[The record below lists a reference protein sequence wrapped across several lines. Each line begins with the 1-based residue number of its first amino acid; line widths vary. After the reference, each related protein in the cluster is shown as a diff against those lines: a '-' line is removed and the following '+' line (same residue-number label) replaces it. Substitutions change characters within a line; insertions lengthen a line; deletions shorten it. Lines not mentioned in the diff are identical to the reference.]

1 MRLLWRYARLI
12 MFIGI
17 RCLSVLPSAHLP
29 FWVHLSSRPPSV
41 HPSIHPSIHSSIHPL
56 IYPSIR
62 RASGETALNGIG
74 CLAGYDVFM
83 TMPQLLLMLLEGP
96 QQPDCSG
103 PYIRR
108 EGWTVTMAV
117 EAPCWWECIWWMG
130 FLPPPSPSTS
140 SSSSFCPSSSPSM
153 PCGLYCCTCCALYIV
168 ISTASVH
175 LSVTASVSF
184 WLSLSP
190 CLCRCLFLSSH
201 QPFRCSSIYNS
212 QLMMTP
218 NTLDLRLPLMMPL
231 LCHPAASIELMKVSP
246 PP

>member
-41 HPSIHPSIHSSIHPL
+41 HPSIHPSIHSSIHPF
-56 IYPSIR
+56 IYSSIR
-62 RASGETALNGIG
+62 RVSGETALNGIG

-130 FLPPPSPSTS
+130 FLPPPSLLLPHLPLLLSVLLHLPRCRVDSIAVHAVHCILSSLLPQSTS
-140 SSSSFCPSSSPSM
+140 
-153 PCGLYCCTCCALYIV
+153 
-168 ISTASVH
+168 
-175 LSVTASVSF
+175 LSLL
-184 WLSLSP
+184 LSLSD
-190 CLCRCLFLSSH
+190 CLCPPVSVAVCFSLLINLSGAPLYIILSWWW
-201 QPFRCSSIYNS
+201 PR
-212 QLMMTP
+212 TP
-218 NTLDLRLPLMMPL
+218 
-231 LCHPAASIELMKVSP
+231 
-246 PP
+246 